1 VDPVTV
7 HTSID
12 RPLAEVFDYLVDV
25 ANHQEFSDHYLTGW
39 RLTREDS
46 VGVGAGA
53 RFKQGGRLNRFG
65 YFDLNLVEVEAP
77 HRIVAVGRGG
87 KFNRFQTWSEWLLE
101 PTSTGTRVEYSY
113 EQSSDVPTDKLVEA
127 AGGRKAYVKRN
138 SAKALRRLRSI
149 LEENRDRGARAS
161 VGGLDRV

>member
-12 RPLAEVFDYLVDV
+12 RPIDEVFSYLVDV
-25 ANHQEFSDHYLTGW
+25 ANHQEFCDHYLTGW

-65 YFDLNLVEVEAP
+65 YFDLNVVEVDAP
-77 HRIVAVGRGG
+77 HRLVAVGRGG
-87 KFNRFQTWSEWLLE
+87 KFNRMQTWSEWVLE
-101 PTSTGTRVEYSY
+101 RSGSGTRVEYSY
-113 EQSSDVPTDKLVEA
+113 EQTTTVPTDKLVEA
-127 AGGRKAYVKRN
+127 AGGRRAYVKRN
-138 SAKALRRLRSI
+138 SAKALRRLRAI
-149 LEENRDRGARAS
+149 LEEGRDRGPRAT
-161 VGGLDRV
+161 VGGLDRM